1 MSGGESR
8 RGVKRARMA
17 FLPQT
22 IRGKLGLAFGVIIA
36 SAIVGAVVGQSS
48 YGVIGR
54 KLAIITQVSVP
65 SVIAAQRIGEVTVRI
80 AAAAPALHGAD
91 NAAAMSAQRDALTT
105 HMSELR
111 EAVGD
116 LAKLSEEATSIGKMN
131 ALADKVASTL
141 EVQTKSVTER
151 LGLAKQSRANVEAL
165 AAEHVR
171 FNASIQPL
179 IELEMQEFR
188 FSSSGVIENTDQSI
202 KRLSEFTMKG
212 LLPILLLRIETN
224 NMAQAIEAASAA
236 VDAEQIDTLW
246 QAFVIANS
254 VASLQIT
261 VLEQNKALAEFLD
274 IAPVQHIF
282 SQVASLGIGDGNV
295 FDLRRQSLTEVDT
308 AAAAS
313 AQENGGARK
322 DLATLQ
328 ADLART
334 LNRLITLIRGRTA
347 TSALDLNQYVSETLN
362 TMATEGL
369 AGISDLQ
376 KLEALGNHIAG
387 VLSTAALLESNREI
401 ETFMVNFARAVRE
414 FDGILSKHE
423 SDPKMSPVIKSA
435 RNLIRLGSGDSN
447 IFAIRTRE
455 LQAVARGR
463 QSLAENIRLIE
474 ELSATAT
481 RIVQATRSD
490 SALAAGAAA
499 RSLAT
504 SGWTLAV
511 AATTLILVLLVV
523 WLYVRHSL
531 GARLTAL
538 SSGMLAIADGNLRAR
553 MPPGGGDEIGRMA
566 EALAIFRDTA
576 IEVEEKNLREIEQAR
591 HRLVDAIENTSE
603 GFAFYDDQDRLELCN
618 TRYEELLYPGATGRI
633 APGMTFETIIRGAVD
648 KGLIASAEGGVEEWV
663 AARLASHRD
672 PGEPHIQRRGDGR
685 WILISEHKT
694 DYGGTVAVYADITD
708 LKQREE
714 ELAEKSNALE
724 QLSNQLAK
732 YLSPQV
738 YDSIFSGKQE
748 VKVASSRKK
757 LTVFFSDIA
766 GFTETADRLESE
778 ELSQLLN
785 HYLTEMSRIAL
796 DHGATI
802 DKYVGDAILI
812 FFGDPE
818 TKGVKEDALDCV
830 TMAIAMRKRMHDL
843 ADIWRESGIEI
854 PLQVRMGMHTGYCT
868 VGNFGSEDRMDYTII
883 GGTVNTASRLESLAT
898 PGEILIS
905 YETYAQAKDQI
916 HCEERGHI
924 EVKGIAYPVTIYQVM
939 DTYENLGKDRKHLR
953 EDHPNVKLDLDLDAM
968 SADDCSTAAV
978 ILRRGLDHLPTHDET
993 AHPEPARKNESDRKR
1008 PAGSESD

>member
-1 MSGGESR
+1 
-8 RGVKRARMA
+8 
-17 FLPQT
+17 
-22 IRGKLGLAFGVIIA
+22 
-36 SAIVGAVVGQSS
+36 
-48 YGVIGR
+48 
-54 KLAIITQVSVP
+54 
-65 SVIAAQRIGEVTVRI
+65 VIAAQRIGEVTARI
-80 AAAAPALHGAD
+80 ASAAPALHGAD
-91 NAAAMSAQRDALTT
+91 SAAALSAQRDALTA

-111 EAVGD
+111 AAVED
-116 LAKLSEEATSIGKMN
+116 LAKLSQEATSIGKMN

-151 LGLAKQSRANVEAL
+151 LGLAKQSHANVEAL

-179 IELEMQEFR
+179 IELEMQAFR
-188 FSSSGVIENTDQSI
+188 VSSSSVIENTDQSI
-202 KRLSEFTMKG
+202 KRLNEFTMKG

-224 NMAQAIEAASAA
+224 NMAQAIEAASTAT
-236 VDAEQIDTLW
+236 DAEQIDALW
-246 QAFVIANS
+246 QAFVIAHS
-254 VASLQIT
+254 VASRQIT
-261 VLEQNKALAEFLD
+261 VLEQNQVLAEFLD
-274 IAPVQHIF
+274 IAPAQHIF

-295 FDLRRQSLTEVDT
+295 FDLRRQNLAEADT

-313 AQENGGARK
+313 AQGNGGEKR
-322 DLATLQ
+322 DLTTLQ
-328 ADLART
+328 ADSHRT
-334 LNRLITLIRGRTA
+334 LSRLITLIRGRTA
-347 TSALDLNQYVSETLN
+347 TAGLDLNQYVSETLN

-369 AGISDLQ
+369 VGIGDLQ

-387 VLSTAALLESNREI
+387 VLSTAALLESERELD
-401 ETFMVNFARAVRE
+401 TSMADFARAVRE
-414 FDGILSKHE
+414 FDGILSKYE
-423 SDPKMSPVIKSA
+423 GDPKMSPVIESA

-447 IFAIRTRE
+447 VFAIRTRE

-463 QSLAENIRLIE
+463 QSLVENIRLIE
-474 ELSATAT
+474 ALSATASQ
-481 RIVQATRSD
+481 IVQATRSD
-490 SALAAGAAA
+490 SARAAGAAA

-511 AATTLILVLLVV
+511 AATTVILVLLIV

-538 SSGMLAIADGNLRAR
+538 SGGMLAIAEGNLKAR

-566 EALAIFRDTA
+566 EALVIFRDTA

-591 HRLVDAIENTSE
+591 RRLVDAIEKTSE
-603 GFAFYDDQDRLELCN
+603 GFAFYDAQDRLELCN
-618 TRYEELLYPGATGRI
+618 TRYQEMLYPGAAGSM
-633 APGMTFETIIRGAVD
+633 APGMTFESIIRGAVEN
-648 KGLIASAEGGVEEWV
+648 GLVASAEGRAEEWL
-663 AARLASHRD
+663 AERLAKHRN
-672 PGEPHIQRRGDGR
+672 PGEPHLQQRSDGR

-738 YDSIFSGKQE
+738 YDSIFRGKQE

-757 LTVFFSDIA
+757 LTIFFSDIA

-818 TKGVKEDALDCV
+818 TRGVKEDALACV
-830 TMAIAMRKRMHDL
+830 EMAIAMRRRMHEL
-843 ADIWRESGIEI
+843 ADIWRESGIEN
-854 PLQVRMGMHTGYCT
+854 PLQVRMGIHTGYCT

-883 GGTVNTASRLESLAT
+883 GGAVNTASRLETSAT

-905 YETYAQAKDQI
+905 YETFAHVRDRI
-916 HCEERGHI
+916 RCDEHGEI
-924 EVKGIAYPVTIYQVM
+924 EVKGLAYPVATYRVM
-939 DTYENLGKDRKHLR
+939 DTYENLGKGQKRLR

-968 SADDCSTAAV
+968 SAADRGTAAAV
-978 ILRRGLDHLPTHDET
+978 LRRALDHLFAHDET
-993 AHPEPARKNESDRKR
+993 ARPEPARKNEPGRQAR
-1008 PAGSESD
+1008 TRSESNQSARVGKGS